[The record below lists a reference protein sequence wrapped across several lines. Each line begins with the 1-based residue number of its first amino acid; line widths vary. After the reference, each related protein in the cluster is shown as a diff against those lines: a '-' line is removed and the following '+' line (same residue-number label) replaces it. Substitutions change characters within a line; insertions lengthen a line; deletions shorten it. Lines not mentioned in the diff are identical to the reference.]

1 MFRNN
6 VCCTDIEKYPT
17 NEIGRPVD
25 EIVVDQFYSQDFNLA
40 ENGFARSDI
49 SAFVH
54 AESEDLKMQIASRL
68 VEVKARYA
76 DSNLTDEQIA
86 MLAIP
91 RYVQSDHDFREWSA
105 SLGELGLEKCLVEQ
119 IKKVTEQSKYSPDVI
134 QFDKND
140 SETKDE

>member
-6 VCCTDIEKYPT
+6 VCCTELDKYPV

-25 EIVVDQFYSQDFNLA
+25 EIVVDQFYSQDFNLG

-49 SAFVH
+49 QALIH
-54 AESEDLKMQIASRL
+54 AESDDLKMQIASRI
-68 VEVKARYA
+68 VEVKAKYA
-76 DSNLTDEQIA
+76 DSKLTDEQIA
-86 MLAIP
+86 KLAIP

-105 SLGELGLEKCLVEQ
+105 SLGELGLEKSLVEQ
-119 IKKVTEQSKYSPDVI
+119 IKKVNEQSKDSPDVI

-140 SETKDE
+140 SETKDV